1 MSIGSNIRFFRKQSK
16 MTQTELAEKAGIS
29 RSYLADIEHDRYNPS
44 LDVLKSVATALQVG
58 THLLLSDNPLAELT
72 ADKNNPPQL
81 LAKEEKD
88 IARDLQKMLNDLES
102 SEALA
107 FQGEPLD
114 EASKELLR
122 ISLENS
128 LRLAKQLAKQKFT
141 PHKFRK

>member
-1 MSIGSNIRFFRKQSK
+1 MSIGSNIRFFRKQNK
-16 MTQTELAEKAGIS
+16 MTQTELAKKSGIS

-44 LDVLKSVATALQVG
+44 LDVLKSVAEALQVG
-58 THLLLSDNPLAELT
+58 THMLLADNPLAEIT
-72 ADKNNPPQL
+72 AGKNHPPQL
-81 LAKEEKD
+81 LPKEEKD
-88 IARDLQKMLNDLES
+88 IARDLEKMLNDLES